1 MLCAFYICKYIY
13 DKWYIAMFFVNICL
27 EKVNMRF
34 LSTCHLIFVNVYDL
48 SWLHPCFICFF
59 MTHINCNLYE
69 SRIYFSS
76 NSSNNSSWLVDD
88 HSFMIHLFKST
99 SFCSVCLSLLAFS
112 IYPNKVS
119 MLRDH
124 QQIGNFCHT

>member
-76 NSSNNSSWLVDD
+76 NSSNNSGWLVDD
-88 HSFMIHLFKST
+88 HSFMIYLFKST